1 MSALRTRRPTGAV
14 AYPVLLVEGP
24 EKSGKT
30 YTALSLAASER
41 VGRTFV
47 FELGER
53 AADEYAPLGD
63 YEIVDHNGTYTDL
76 LDQVRAA
83 TREPQEDDRPNVVVL
98 DSASMLWSMLKDQAS
113 AAARRS
119 KRGRQILADDPDAD
133 IEVTMTYWTA
143 AKDKWWAVINALR
156 SWPGITILT
165 ARAGEV
171 TKVHGGQPVAGQT
184 EWSRDVEKGT
194 PFAVTGIVRCQ
205 HPKPPVL
212 STVQSLSLSI
222 PPKGLELPLDAS
234 LESLIFDTLG
244 AGGFE
249 QVPVT
254 NPSEGRPAADAKA
267 MLWADACEW
276 WERETAREMA
286 AKAWAEADLTDRAQV
301 TDAELARAKSLLEAA
316 AEGVDKFADLPHAT
330 PDKDATQQGAG
341 VDGPASGGDAA
352 MSGDGAGSH
361 DVGRT
366 EPEPAPDL
374 GDDSQ

>member
-1 MSALRTRRPTGAV
+1 MSLRTRKPTGAV
-14 AYPVLLVEGP
+14 AFPLLLVEGP

-63 YEIVDHNGTYTDL
+63 YEIVDLNGTYADL

-83 TREPQEDDRPNVVVL
+83 TREPQEDGRPNVVII
-98 DSASMLWSMLKDQAS
+98 DSASMLWSLLKDQAS

-119 KRGRQILADDPDAD
+119 KRAKQILADDPDAD
-133 IEVTMTYWTA
+133 IEVTMTYWTK
-143 AKDKWWAVINALR
+143 AKDKWWAILNLLR
-156 SWPGITILT
+156 SWPGITVLT

-171 TKVHGGQPVAGQT
+171 TKVHNGQPVAGQT
-184 EWSRDVEKGT
+184 EWSRDLEKGT
-194 PFAVTGIVRCQ
+194 PFAMTGIVRCA

-212 STVQSLSLSI
+212 VTAQSLSLSI
-222 PPKGLELPLDAS
+222 PAKGLVLPAEGT

-249 QVPVT
+249 QSPVV
-254 NPSEGRPAADAKA
+254 NPAEGIPSGEAKP

-276 WERETAREMA
+276 WEREAARDVAAKVWADAGLEGRSEVTEAEMARARELL
-286 AKAWAEADLTDRAQV
+286 AK
-301 TDAELARAKSLLEAA
+301 A
-316 AEGVDKFADLPHAT
+316 AEGVDKFADLPHAKPEIEVGVADDPAAPT
-330 PDKDATQQGAG
+330 SPADADTTEEGT
-341 VDGPASGGDAA
+341 DG
-352 MSGDGAGSH
+352 
-361 DVGRT
+361 
-366 EPEPAPDL
+366 
-374 GDDSQ
+374 